1 MNDSLLTGHLVEE
14 IEAMTLSEL
23 AAHCACDEQWIIELV
38 EEGIIDPTGT
48 MQTAW
53 RFSGV
58 CLLRAR
64 TAQRLQQDLNINIAG
79 IALVIDL
86 MDEVDALQA
95 QLNAFAR
102 EAG

>member
-1 MNDSLLTGHLVEE
+1 MNDPLLTGHLVEE

-23 AAHCACDEQWIIELV
+23 AAQCACEERWIIELV
-38 EEGIIDPTGT
+38 EEGILDPMGK

-64 TAQRLQQDLNINIAG
+64 TAQRLQQDLNINVAG

-102 EAG
+102 EVG